1 MIRCFSSVISLL
13 TCLLHIPLFFFFFF
27 NDTATTEIYTL
38 SLHDALPI
46 SKKVVDR
53 ELKRLR
59 QMSPQSAEYH
69 VARTYLEVIATLPWA
84 NASQDR
90 LDLKAARDILDRD
103 HYDLKTVKERILE
116 YLAVRTLKIGRAH
129 V

>member
-1 MIRCFSSVISLL
+1 LDAAG
-13 TCLLHIPLFFFFFF
+13 LHEE
-27 NDTATTEIYTL
+27 AT
-38 SLHDALPI
+38 
-46 SKKVVDR
+46 KVAER

-69 VARTYLEVIATLPWA
+69 VARTYLEVFATLPWGRT
-84 NASQDR
+84 SEDR

-116 YLAVRTLKIGRAH
+116 YLAVRSLNGGARGEVLEDPLFDGLEI
-129 V
+129 VM